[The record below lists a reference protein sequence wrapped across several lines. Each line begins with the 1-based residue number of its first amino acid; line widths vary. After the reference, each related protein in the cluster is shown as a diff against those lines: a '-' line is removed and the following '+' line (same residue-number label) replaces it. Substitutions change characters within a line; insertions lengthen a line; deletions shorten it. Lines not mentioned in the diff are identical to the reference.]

1 MVGTAGG
8 CQPPAVASIR
18 EEPAGRDRFGPQ
30 LFMQCSVN
38 RKRGNSKQNRQEE
51 MLWSQQGM
59 KKPFH
64 VGVAAGEV
72 DYLTLKR
79 TGKARKAIGPDCS
92 EELMIFSWKGHQ
104 CDFHRTSALN

>member
-1 MVGTAGG
+1 M
-8 CQPPAVASIR
+8 ASIR

-38 RKRGNSKQNRQEE
+38 RKRGDNEQNRQEE

-59 KKPFH
+59 GKPFH
-64 VGVAAGEV
+64 EVVATGEV
-72 DYLTLKR
+72 GYLTLERK
-79 TGKARKAIGPDCS
+79 GKARKAIGPDHS